1 MSLIEKIYAVDVP
14 EITPVEGSGV
24 ENVAGLIEVIVTFLS
39 YIVGGL
45 AFIYLVYAGIL
56 YITANGNPE
65 QAKKGQTG
73 IINAI
78 IGIIIVILALVIIN
92 VVKGTTED
100 AVTLLFPLTTI
111 A

>member
-1 MSLIEKIYAVDVP
+1 MSLIEKIYAVTDGVP
-14 EITPVEGSGV
+14 EVTPITDS
-24 ENVAGLIEVIVTFLS
+24 NVTDVGGLITMIIKFLT

-78 IGIIIVILALVIIN
+78 IGIIIVTLAWIIVN
-92 VVKGTTED
+92 VVTNTTSS
-100 AVTLLFPLTTI
+100 AI
-111 A
+111 K